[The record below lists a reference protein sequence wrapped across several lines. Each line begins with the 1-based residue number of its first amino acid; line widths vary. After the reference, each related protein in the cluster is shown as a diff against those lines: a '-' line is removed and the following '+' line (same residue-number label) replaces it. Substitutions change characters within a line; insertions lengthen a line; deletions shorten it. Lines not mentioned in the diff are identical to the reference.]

1 MTDAPFPARAL
12 RHIET
17 DIGLRFGGGNMS
29 KPAFAQRV
37 DLKVAELFGE
47 FQANNATVL
56 QGAQPPT
63 QMRIEAEILVIGE
76 MLDEILA
83 RIG

>member
-17 DIGLRFGGGNMS
+17 DIGLRFGGGNQHMT
-29 KPAFAQRV
+29 FAERRWQHASEMLAV
-37 DLKVAELFGE
+37 LKEQHPG
-47 FQANNATVL
+47 QIIGD
-56 QGAQPPT
+56 QPT
-63 QMRIEAEILVIGE
+63 QQMIRDAAILAIGE